1 MTEGFLLLQ
10 KSLEYSF
17 MQKALLCG
25 VFTAISSS
33 LLGVFLVLRRLSLIS
48 DGLSHV
54 TFATIALALLAG
66 VNTVALSIPLVILA
80 SFAILA
86 LTERGNVYSDTAI
99 GLISSVSVAA
109 GVMIVSMGGGFNVDI
124 YSYLFG
130 SILSIT
136 QDEAILSTGI
146 AILVVTVI
154 ILFYNE
160 WFLISF
166 DRDFAK
172 TKGINIFINDL
183 VFVVLQALVIVTG
196 VKIVGAMLMSSLIIF
211 PAVSSLQIVG
221 RFKSMLIASVLMS
234 VFSVI
239 CGIFISFVLNTPAGA
254 TIVCLN
260 ALVFLICLA
269 LNRILKLS

>member
-54 TFATIALALLAG
+54 TFGTIALALLAG
-66 VNTVALSIPLVILA
+66 INTVALSIPLVILA

-136 QDEAILSTGI
+136 QDEAALSSCI
-146 AILVVTVI
+146 AILVITVI
-154 ILFYNE
+154 FLFYNE

-221 RFKSMLIASVLMS
+221 RFKSMMIASVLMS

-239 CGIFISFVLNTPAGA
+239 CGIFFSFIFNTPAGA

-260 ALVFLICLA
+260 ALVFLICLT
-269 LNRILKLS
+269 LNRILKIS

>member
-1 MTEGFLLLQ
+1 MNSLLLL
-10 KSLEYSF
+10 KTSLGYSF
-17 MQKALLCG
+17 MQKAIICG
-25 VFTAISSS
+25 VFTALSSS

-66 VNTVALSIPLVILA
+66 VNSTAVSLPLVILA
-80 SFAILA
+80 SFAILT
-86 LTERGNVYSDTAI
+86 LSEKGNVYSDTAI

-109 GVMIVSMGGGFNVDI
+109 GVMIVSLGGGFNVDI

-130 SILSIT
+130 SILAISNS
-136 QDEAILSTGI
+136 EAVLSAAI
-146 AILVVTVI
+146 AVIVVTAIVF
-154 ILFYNE
+154 FYNE
-160 WFLISF
+160 WFIISF

-172 TKGINIFINDL
+172 TKGINIFLNDL
-183 VFVVLQALVIVTG
+183 IFVVLQSLVIVTG

-211 PAVSSLQIVG
+211 PAVSSLQVAG
-221 RFKSMLIASVLMS
+221 RFKSMMAVSALIS

-260 ALVFLICLA
+260 AVLFFVCLA
-269 LNRILKLS
+269 AGRGLKLS

>member
-1 MTEGFLLLQ
+1 MTDGIHLIQ

-25 VFTAISSS
+25 VFTAVSSS

-54 TFATIALALLAG
+54 TFGTIALAMLAG
-66 VNTVALSIPLVILA
+66 INTVALSIPLVIAA

-99 GLISSVSVAA
+99 GLISSVSVAV
-109 GVMIVSMGGGFNVDI
+109 GVMIVSIGGGFNVDI

-130 SILSIT
+130 SILSIS
-136 QDEAILSTGI
+136 QHEAVLSAVITF
-146 AILVVTVI
+146 LVVAVI
-154 ILFYNE
+154 ALYYNE

-172 TKGINIFINDL
+172 TKGIKIFVNDL
-183 VFVVLQALVIVTG
+183 IFVVLQSLVIVTG
-196 VKIVGAMLMSSLIIF
+196 VKIVGALLMSSLIIF

-221 RFKSMLIASVLMS
+221 RFRSMMVVSVILS
-234 VFSVI
+234 VSSVI
-239 CGIFISFVLNTPAGA
+239 CGIFVSFVFNTPTGA

-260 ALVFLICLA
+260 ALVFMICLA
-269 LNRILKLS
+269 LNSVLKLS